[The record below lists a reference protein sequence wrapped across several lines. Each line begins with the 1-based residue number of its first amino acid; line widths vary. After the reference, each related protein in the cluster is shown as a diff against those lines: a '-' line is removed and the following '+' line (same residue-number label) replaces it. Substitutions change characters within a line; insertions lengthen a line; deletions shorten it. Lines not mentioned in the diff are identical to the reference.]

1 MKDVTFTSIAIVT
14 LVSCSPQDGSGRSDR
29 LLVWW
34 SRRNIPELTAPSDCD
49 RLWRTWRPQDSS
61 DEPPLV
67 VEMTMPDGRKV
78 DVKTCAEWDDCRERG
93 GYPLTTY
100 DITMDSWFSHGAL
113 LLSNLPH
120 MTPSAQSA
128 FAGVSFDS
136 YALELTYQHRGLVGR
151 GPAPSSPDT
160 EVPSLRTEITPN
172 RVEIDDRVFREFL
185 DVIARGDYNGD
196 GWEDLLISGM
206 VYASQGSLR
215 YPTSAL
221 KTKRGD
227 GVVIDITPQLC
238 ERPTCC
244 DDIARR
250 RGLLRD
256 SFGWPQ
262 GRVIEFVGTS
272 ASETDASPVAIRMEL
287 AVQHSIVD
295 VKLFRGDQQ
304 TPAILVGCIGFDDAM
319 LLHDVPGSG
328 IQSEEWRLKWAFAG
342 GGVEITGD
350 VREGEDG
357 FRRVALTGK
366 LVQGSA
372 AQD

>member
-1 MKDVTFTSIAIVT
+1 
-14 LVSCSPQDGSGRSDR
+14 
-29 LLVWW
+29 
-34 SRRNIPELTAPSDCD
+34 
-49 RLWRTWRPQDSS
+49 
-61 DEPPLV
+61 
-67 VEMTMPDGRKV
+67 MTMPDGRKV
-78 DVKTCAEWDDCRERG
+78 DAKTCAEWDDCRERG

-136 YALELTYQHRGLVGR
+136 YALELTDQHRDLIGR
-151 GPAPSSPDT
+151 GPMPSSPST
-160 EVPSLRTEITPN
+160 EGPTFRTEIKPN
-172 RVEIDDRVFREFL
+172 RVEIDDGNRTEYL
-185 DVIARGDYNGD
+185 EVIARGDYNGD

-206 VYASQGSLR
+206 VYASHGSLR

-221 KTKRGD
+221 KTGRGD
-227 GVVIDITPQLC
+227 GVVVDITPQLC
-238 ERPTCC
+238 MRPACC

-272 ASETDASPVAIRMEL
+272 ASETDASPLAIRIEL

-295 VKLFRGDQQ
+295 AKLFRGDQQ
-304 TPAILVGCIGFDDAM
+304 TPTILVGCTGFDGAM
-319 LLHDVPGSG
+319 LLHDVPGLG
-328 IQSEEWRLKWAFAG
+328 IRSEEWRLKWAFAG
-342 GGVEITGD
+342 GSVAITGE
-350 VREGEDG
+350 VYEGEDG
-357 FRRVALTGK
+357 LRRVDLKEKFAR
-366 LVQGSA
+366 GSA
-372 AQD
+372 AQDLDFSEKFLPVLPMLESRSP

>member
-1 MKDVTFTSIAIVT
+1 
-14 LVSCSPQDGSGRSDR
+14 
-29 LLVWW
+29 
-34 SRRNIPELTAPSDCD
+34 
-49 RLWRTWRPQDSS
+49 
-61 DEPPLV
+61 
-67 VEMTMPDGRKV
+67 MTMPDGRKV
-78 DVKTCAEWDDCRERG
+78 EVKTCAEWDDCRERG
-93 GYPLTTY
+93 GYPFTTY
-100 DITMDSWFSHGAL
+100 DITMDSWFSYGAL

-120 MTPSAQSA
+120 MTPSARSA
-128 FAGVSFDS
+128 FAGVPFDA
-136 YALELTYQHRGLVGR
+136 YALELTDQHRGLVGR
-151 GPAPSSPDT
+151 GPTPSSSDI
-160 EVPSLRTEITPN
+160 EVPSLRTEIKPN
-172 RVEIDDRVFREFL
+172 RVEIDDGFRTEYL

-206 VYASQGSLR
+206 VYATQGSLR

-238 ERPTCC
+238 GRPTCR

-250 RGLLRD
+250 SGLLRD

-272 ASETDASPVAIRMEL
+272 ASERDASSVAIRIEL

-295 VKLFRGDQQ
+295 AKLFRGDQQ
-304 TPAILVGCIGFDDAM
+304 TPTILVGCIGFDGAM
-319 LLHDVPGSG
+319 LLHDVPGPG

-366 LVQGSA
+366 LVLGSA